1 MVKGV
6 GLSYFFVFFYIC
18 EMKFLEG
25 LMVPRDIY
33 VEKFCHW
40 IFVASR

>member
-1 MVKGV
+1 
-6 GLSYFFVFFYIC
+6 
-18 EMKFLEG
+18 MKFLEG

-40 IFVASR
+40 IFVASRWKH